1 MFMQG
6 NVYVMNKTRK
16 LLLKLACAAVVCA
29 AVVFVC
35 YKLLF
40 SGADVLVKEAYYE
53 IEYDSAVY
61 ALDEDT
67 FSELTSTAQSVVL
80 NGESYKLSLRAG
92 DGVLSVGYTDG
103 GREASLDAAYT
114 LKYRLRGIKNN
125 TLTARFED
133 GSYYKLASVTAPSQY
148 SVRKDAADLDG
159 DPLTTQ
165 FAYKRN
171 DTKTGTLNFTVY
183 ALLASEEEL
192 AAEGYTETQ
201 IGYPDDGTNKAKS
214 KSGIKYDAL
223 YKTDGESTYY
233 LLNSPYENAYI
244 CIRMDYTPNTAA
256 VNAEALLEAHFANLA
271 DEWANGKGA
280 QEVQAY
286 LDAHVAEPDA
296 QELLR
301 QLLARLLA
309 SSAGKT
315 VRDTQNPATAAALKQ
330 LKAEKAQELRALLTN
345 EELDALKAQLA
356 ASSNDNEAGI
366 ALFNMV
372 SGITTGKQLSSVAA
386 DFKQNFIDD
395 SRWTYL
401 LNGLLM
407 TLLIT
412 VVSGTLG
419 VLIGA
424 IVAAIRTTWDKTN
437 ENMRPGIGKALLRGT
452 DKICGIYLTVIRGT
466 PVMVQLLIMYLIIF
480 ASSSNGTVSAIIAFG
495 INSGAYVA
503 EIIRGGIM
511 SIDQG
516 QFEAGRSLGFGYLK
530 TMLYIIL
537 PQVLRDVL
545 PALANEFIALLK
557 ETSVSG
563 YVAVKDLNKGGE
575 IIRSVTYSPFMPLIA
590 VALIYL
596 AVVMFFTKLVSLLE
610 RRLRASGHR

>member
-1 MFMQG
+1 
-6 NVYVMNKTRK
+6 
-16 LLLKLACAAVVCA
+16 
-29 AVVFVC
+29 
-35 YKLLF
+35 
-40 SGADVLVKEAYYE
+40 
-53 IEYDSAVY
+53 
-61 ALDEDT
+61 
-67 FSELTSTAQSVVL
+67 
-80 NGESYKLSLRAG
+80 
-92 DGVLSVGYTDG
+92 
-103 GREASLDAAYT
+103 
-114 LKYRLRGIKNN
+114 
-125 TLTARFED
+125 
-133 GSYYKLASVTAPSQY
+133 
-148 SVRKDAADLDG
+148 
-159 DPLTTQ
+159 
-165 FAYKRN
+165 
-171 DTKTGTLNFTVY
+171 
-183 ALLASEEEL
+183 
-192 AAEGYTETQ
+192 
-201 IGYPDDGTNKAKS
+201 
-214 KSGIKYDAL
+214 
-223 YKTDGESTYY
+223 
-233 LLNSPYENAYI
+233 
-244 CIRMDYTPNTAA
+244 
-256 VNAEALLEAHFANLA
+256 
-271 DEWANGKGA
+271 
-280 QEVQAY
+280 
-286 LDAHVAEPDA
+286 
-296 QELLR
+296 
-301 QLLARLLA
+301 
-309 SSAGKT
+309 
-315 VRDTQNPATAAALKQ
+315 
-330 LKAEKAQELRALLTN
+330 
-345 EELDALKAQLA
+345 
-356 ASSNDNEAGI
+356 
-366 ALFNMV
+366 MV

-452 DKICGIYLTVIRGT
+452 DKLCGIYLTVIRGT